1 MAKASASKH
10 RSSPAREVEMKNRSS
25 VRSVRALAP
34 AELLFLI
41 CLLISGS
48 VALSQPFPSFMLD
61 NTIVRGSAG
70 S

>member
-1 MAKASASKH
+1 
-10 RSSPAREVEMKNRSS
+10 MKNRSS